1 MQIKSLRNKR
11 MQSEDLHTITT
22 ILQRAD
28 LAKYAKSKPT
38 DLENE
43 QSMEL
48 SLVFVNNTKKKEVQ
62 ND

>member
-1 MQIKSLRNKR
+1 LTKKGLAK
-11 MQSEDLHTITT
+11 EDLQTLAT

-38 DLENE
+38 DLENG

-48 SLVFVNNTKKKEVQ
+48 SLVFVKNTRKKEVQ